1 MRPPTASSSRPVNF
15 DLVDGKCRRGLVVG
29 SVTVD
34 CRKSWND
41 VENGRD
47 RNELNAAK
55 SRRNSGHLVEEE
67 KKLQEERHR
76 IEEAQ
81 RKLQQE
87 AEKLALERRRL
98 EVSRAS
104 NKMLSDDGCS
114 TVR

>member
-1 MRPPTASSSRPVNF
+1 M
-15 DLVDGKCRRGLVVG
+15 VG

-87 AEKLALERRRL
+87 AEKLALERRRV
-98 EVSRAS
+98 EVSCAS